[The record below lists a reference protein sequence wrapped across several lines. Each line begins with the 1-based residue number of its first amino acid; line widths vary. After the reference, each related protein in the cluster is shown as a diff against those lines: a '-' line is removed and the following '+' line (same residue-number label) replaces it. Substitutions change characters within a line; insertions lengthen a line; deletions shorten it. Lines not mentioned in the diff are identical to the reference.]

1 MREELTVDNVVEYLR
16 KCDAE
21 GTWPVIGSN
30 DTRLLLEHIDA
41 LRAAQQAKVP
51 DDVVRLDFIISKGA
65 RVMSDQRD
73 ESPACYWLRW
83 EEEEE
88 SEQNG
93 SYPSPREAIDAAMRD
108 SAMLAAQSAQEGKV

>member
-41 LRAAQQAKVP
+41 LRAAQQATVP
-51 DDVVRLDFIISKGA
+51 DDVA
-65 RVMSDQRD
+65 RDAER
-73 ESPACYWLRW
+73 YRWLRDYAT
-83 EEEEE
+83 EHLYGDELI
-88 SEQNG
+88 SLFDRHSSAFDAG
-93 SYPSPREAIDAAMRD
+93 IDAAM
-108 SAMLAAQSAQEGKV
+108 LAAKAKGGVA